1 MKRQLLVAMLLM
13 AACTQERIEIRTES
27 ANDYHRADVRLA
39 VEDYVAKGRT
49 ATGYAILASKLSTMR
64 PSMDATV
71 ASDAELKLV
80 TLALAPMLAASEVP
94 FERELREVV
103 TNVWPVG
110 LQDPLRAD
118 TVQQRLVSKDAK
130 ITPLAY
136 EDPQAYLMRLCG
148 DVLKVEC
155 YSVVPEYQADVVR
168 HIVLQRF
175 TERVRTAVSDC
186 VFCANDPT
194 WRDYVHKWELLE
206 AASVERRRRAER
218 IGDPIRWPT
227 SGPAALPMPA
237 KDASLIVELNAV
249 GELLVGDQRLPVVD
263 RVPRL
268 QQLRGDRDVLIHA
281 APSARLSDVRPVIV
295 DAKRA
300 GAARIGLVT
309 RRLGYPWE
317 PRVYWITVGEGAV
330 LPLRL
335 GDTVQVLIST
345 LDELPATSAPAAI
358 K

>member
-237 KDASLIVELNAV
+237 KDASLIVELN
-249 GELLVGDQRLPVVD
+249 
-263 RVPRL
+263 
-268 QQLRGDRDVLIHA
+268 DRDVLIHA

>member
-1 MKRQLLVAMLLM
+1 MSRAVVAALLLM
-13 AACTQERIEIRTES
+13 AACTQDRIEIRSES
-27 ANDYHRADVRLA
+27 ANDYHRSDVRLA
-39 VEDYVAKGRT
+39 VEAYVAEGRT
-49 ATGYAILASKLSTMR
+49 AAGYAIFARKLSMLR

-80 TLALAPMLAASEVP
+80 TLALAPMLAASQLPV
-94 FERELREVV
+94 ERELSDVV
-103 TNVWPVG
+103 THVWPIG
-110 LQDPLRAD
+110 LQDPMRAD
-118 TVQQRLVSKDAK
+118 TVQRRLTSKDGK

-148 DVLKVEC
+148 NVLKVEC
-155 YSVVPEYQADVVR
+155 FSVVPEYQADVVR
-168 HIVLQRF
+168 HIVLQRY

-194 WRDYVHKWELLE
+194 WRDYVRKWELLE

-218 IGDPIRWPT
+218 MGDPIRWPT
-227 SGPAALPMPA
+227 AGSAALPMPA
-237 KDASLIVELNAV
+237 NDAYVLVELNPA
-249 GELLVGDQRLPVVD
+249 GELLVGDVRLPVVD
-263 RVPRL
+263 RVTRL
-268 QQLRGDRDVLIHA
+268 QQLRGDRDILLQA
-281 APSARLSDVRPVIV
+281 APSTRLSDVRPVLV

-300 GAARIGLVT
+300 GATRVGLVT
-309 RRLGYPWE
+309 RRIGYPWE

-345 LDELPATSAPAAI
+345 IEQLPPSSLTAAI

>member
-1 MKRQLLVAMLLM
+1 MLLL
-13 AACTQERIEIRTES
+13 AACTQERIEIRSES
-27 ANDYHRADVRLA
+27 ANDYHRADVRRA
-39 VEDYVAKGRT
+39 VETYVAKGRT
-49 ATGYAILASKLSTMR
+49 AVGYAILASKLSVLR

-80 TLALAPMLAASEVP
+80 TLALAPMLAASAVP
-94 FERELREVV
+94 VERELREVV
-103 TNVWPVG
+103 TNVWPIG

-118 TVQQRLVSKDAK
+118 TVQQRTASKDGK
-130 ITPLAY
+130 LTPLAY

-175 TERVRTAVSDC
+175 TERVRTAVADC
-186 VFCANDPT
+186 VFCANDST

-218 IGDPIRWPT
+218 VGDPIRWPT
-227 SGPAALPMPA
+227 SGPAASPMPA
-237 KDASLIVELNAV
+237 SDAYVMVELNAV
-249 GELLVGDQRLPVVD
+249 GELFVGDTRLPVVD
-263 RVPRL
+263 RVARL

-281 APSARLSDVRPVIV
+281 APSARLSDLRPVIV
-295 DAKRA
+295 DVTRA
-300 GAARIGLVT
+300 GAT
-309 RRLGYPWE
+309 RVGVVSRRREYPWA
-317 PRVYWITVGEGAV
+317 PGVYWITVGEGVV

-345 LDELPATSAPAAI
+345 LDELPPSTTPAAI